1 MEKNDGKMYFPCFNV
16 VKECITDD
24 SMDTSARWFL
34 GVTCFIGMFVI
45 DPVHAVFTAF
55 DLDEGEPMDPDDIA
69 RM

>member
-1 MEKNDGKMYFPCFNV
+1 M
-16 VKECITDD
+16 
-24 SMDTSARWFL
+24 SSALFESIGL
-34 GVTCFIGMFVI
+34 GSLDIAYIFIGMFVI